1 MGYLQL
7 AENADPNLVHLA
19 ETTVKNADKYVFIPQ
34 GYRGA
39 EKDLYVREDLF
50 DNLPETVY
58 QNLMFE
64 LEPFQNQGLSGKMAD
79 RRAARRDARQKR
91 IETRAGSRAAGT
103 SFLDK
108 IGGVAGNILGGLK
121 GGSIDVQ
128 TGPGE
133 FSVDYSGEPSFFEK
147 YKIPILFGGAA
158 LIGGGIYLVTRK
170 KK

>member
-7 AENADPNLVHLA
+7 AESADPNLVHLA

-50 DNLPETVY
+50 DNLPDTVFE
-58 QNLMFE
+58 NLMFE
-64 LEPFQNQGLSGKMAD
+64 LEPFQNQGLSGKRAD
-79 RRAARRDARQKR
+79 ARREARQKR
-91 IETRAGSRAAGT
+91 VETRAAARAQGGGV
-103 SFLDK
+103 LDK
-108 IGGVAGNILGGLK
+108 LGNIASNVIGGLK

-128 TGPGE
+128 TAPGE

-147 YKIPILFGGAA
+147 YKVPIIIGGVA
-158 LIGGGIYLVTRK
+158 LIGGGIYLATRK

>member
-7 AENADPNLVHLA
+7 AESADPNLVHLA

-39 EKDLYVREDLF
+39 QKDLYVREDLF

-79 RRAARRDARQKR
+79 RRAARREARQKR
-91 IETRAGSRAAGT
+91 VETRAAARAQGGG
-103 SFLDK
+103 FLDK
-108 IGGVAGNILGGLK
+108 IGNIATNVIGGLK

-128 TGPGE
+128 TAPGQ
-133 FSVDYSGEPSFFEK
+133 FSVDYSDEPTFFEK
-147 YKIPILFGGAA
+147 YKVPIIIGGVA
-158 LIGGGIYLVTRK
+158 LIGGGIYLATRK